1 MTTIVIQEEATTVVV
16 NKSDIKIFEQGTQG
30 AKGDK
35 GDKGDT
41 GDPGAD
47 GADGNDGTDGADGA
61 DGNTILS
68 GSGAPGSGLGNDGDL
83 YYDTLNSDIYG
94 PKASGSWGSPTS
106 IIGPAGAGAVDSV
119 NGQSGIVD
127 LDADDISDDST
138 SHKFASSA
146 QLAQIATNQTHAES
160 AHAPSNAEANP
171 ATASTAEMELGTET
185 AIRSMS
191 PALVKAAVDEHAGGG
206 GSGLFSELEI
216 KQTTTDDS
224 EVALDLSSF
233 PTVSFNELYL
243 IIVKAIMYASGG
255 AKVDYFEHTY
265 AVERQIGTVAA
276 INPINDP
283 VPSVGE
289 NWGKN
294 SGSAKLICSADTAN
308 SKPLIKVKGD
318 AATTEYWTVHISYRK
333 MYP

>member
-1 MTTIVIQEEATTVVV
+1 MTIIVIQEEVTTVVV

-41 GDPGAD
+41 GDA
-47 GADGNDGTDGADGA
+47 GADGNDGT

-83 YYDTLNSDIYG
+83 YYDKLNSDIYG

-119 NGQSGIVD
+119 NGQSGIVA

-146 QLAQIATNQTHAES
+146 QLTQIATNQTHAES

-191 PALVKAAVDEHAGGG
+191 PALVKTAIDEHAGSGG
-206 GSGLFSELEI
+206 GSSSEWKSVFTQLQTSTDDEYDLPMTGVPALSAGEAMECRATVRLYSDGDASPTYSRWTRQWGFHRRTGGAMAGEELEVTGHDAGTHSDGI
-216 KQTTTDDS
+216 STITFVYDALTFKPRIFIQGETDAVTWS
-224 EVALDLSSF
+224 LL
-233 PTVSFNELYL
+233 
-243 IIVKAIMYASGG
+243 
-255 AKVDYFEHTY
+255 FE
-265 AVERQIGTVAA
+265 
-276 INPINDP
+276 
-283 VPSVGE
+283 
-289 NWGKN
+289 
-294 SGSAKLICSADTAN
+294 
-308 SKPLIKVKGD
+308 
-318 AATTEYWTVHISYRK
+318 YRVFSLN
-333 MYP
+333 